1 MLLHYEE
8 RRRSLK
14 LQAAYIHRME
24 PKLKIDMRKSQKY
37 SPLSLIEYQ
46 SLLMS
51 GVLISL
57 VCSQSSGPA
66 SVTKTIE
73 ILDP

>member
-14 LQAAYIHRME
+14 LQAAYIYRME

-46 SLLMS
+46 SLLTTHEWSPYIS
-51 GVLISL
+51 GVLSVL
-57 VCSQSSGPA
+57 RASQC
-66 SVTKTIE
+66 
-73 ILDP
+73 D